1 MTEVRSAAESTFVE
15 LSYELGRPDWSDAFR
30 GRGKMRGIKGRLQTW
45 LVPVLFAASVWL
57 ISDSPSAAACAFVG
71 CLLGLVARTRVLVA
85 KHAKVAAT
93 MGPWTVTVSD
103 SDDEAVCFTGA
114 HTETRRG
121 WQSLGGYVET
131 AAGFV
136 LLSPAPHLLVAHYLP
151 KRSLGRDD
159 TDRLRAVLD
168 RRLPRRAARPP
179 QH

>member
-1 MTEVRSAAESTFVE
+1 MTDVRSAAESSFVE

-30 GRGKMRGIKGRLQTW
+30 ARGKTRGIRGRLRGL

-57 ISDSPSAAACAFVG
+57 ISHSASAAACAFVG

-93 MGPWTVTVSD
+93 TGPWTVTVSD
-103 SDDEAVCFTGA
+103 SDEAVWFTGA
-114 HTETRRG
+114 HMETRRG

-136 LLSPAPHLLVAHYLP
+136 LLSPAPHLLVVHYLP

-159 TDRLRAVLD
+159 TDRLRGILD